1 MLLIRCMSC
10 TTFVICLAT
19 VGFGILRADPTTPFE
34 ALGPVPS
41 IPIHREEAHSSLA
54 GAAAQADP
62 TVVLEPVNLAS
73 REISRLL
80 YRTVYAIS
88 ESSSPAWNGD
98 LDSCNPGATD
108 PAFRDLV
115 ALRINYFRAMVG
127 VPAEI
132 TFVDG
137 YNTKA
142 QAAALMMARNLKLD
156 HYPATDWECYSEAGA
171 EAAGNSNLALGRVG
185 PRAIDA
191 YIEDYGAAN
200 TAVGHRRWL
209 LYPQTQR
216 MGSGDI
222 PGDTT
227 RTPANVTWVF
237 DGRHSAPRPATR
249 EEFVA
254 WPPPGYVPC
263 QLLFPRWSLSLAK
276 ADFSNASVTL
286 TSNGVPVAVELEP
299 VSNGAG
305 ENSLVW
311 YAAGQDTTLPSN
323 PPRPAADTVY
333 AVTVQNVTLNGA
345 SRTFNYEVVAFDPD
359 QPGPDTVVPELAGPA
374 QTGVGVPYQYTFNG
388 VPAAS
393 RHQRLYGRPE
403 AFTAVDG
410 AESGLANIVAAT
422 SPGYEPVVTNVK
434 AAGSRSFHL
443 AHPAPN
449 TDQTLTIQRLLI
461 PSATASLRFREYLG
475 AATPAQTGRVEL
487 SLDDG
492 LSWATLY
499 THAGSNGGGL
509 IIFQPTTVPL
519 GDYAGRLVRIRF
531 NYHHDGGPF
540 YNQTELGVG
549 WYLDEVAFVGT
560 QEVKSIAITDLVG
573 NSSFAFAAPS
583 AGSQVLAVRGEFLGR
598 YPLEWGP
605 ARTVTAVVQNPPPI
619 RLAGRP
625 TLAGGQVQF
634 DFQVTPGSGV
644 ASFVLLSAS
653 SPAGPWQLEPDA
665 SFSVVQAGAVLRV
678 STSQLGRAQAF
689 FQVRSE

>member
-1 MLLIRCMSC
+1 MHCMSC
-10 TTFVICLAT
+10 TTLVICMVAL
-19 VGFGILRADPTTPFE
+19 GSGILRAGPTPAFE

-41 IPIHREEAHSSLA
+41 LPVPRQGSSPSLSGSTSNADEAF
-54 GAAAQADP
+54 
-62 TVVLEPVNLAS
+62 VLEPVNLTS
-73 REISRLL
+73 RETSRLL
-80 YRTVYAIS
+80 YRSVYATS
-88 ESSSPAWNGD
+88 EMSPPAWNGD
-98 LDSCNPGATD
+98 LESCNPGATD

-132 TFVDG
+132 TFDDG
-137 YNTKA
+137 YSSKA
-142 QAAALMMARNLKLD
+142 QAAALMIARNLKLD
-156 HYPATDWECYSEAGA
+156 HYPTTDWACYTEAGA

-237 DGRHSAPRPATR
+237 DGQHSAPRPGTR

-254 WPPPGYVPC
+254 WPPPGYVPG
-263 QLLFPRWSLSLAK
+263 QLVFPRWSLSLAK

-286 TSNGVPVAVELEP
+286 TSNGVPVTIELEP

-305 ENSLVW
+305 ENSIVW
-311 YAAGQDTTLPSN
+311 YMAGEDTTLPSS
-323 PPRPAADTVY
+323 PPRPETDTVY
-333 AVTVQNVTLNGA
+333 EVTIQNVTLNGA

-359 QPGPDTVVPELAGPA
+359 RPGPDTVVPELTGPA
-374 QTGVGVPYQYTFNG
+374 QTGVSVPYQYTFNR

-403 AFTAVDG
+403 ALTAVEG
-410 AESGLANIVAAT
+410 AESGLANVVAAT
-422 SPGYEPVVTNVK
+422 SPGYDPVVTNVK
-434 AAGSRSFHL
+434 ASGSRSFHL

-449 TDQTLTIQRLLI
+449 TDQTLTLQRLLI
-461 PSATASLRFREYLG
+461 PSATASLRFLEYLG
-475 AATPAQTGRVEL
+475 AATPAQTGRVEI

-492 LSWATLY
+492 LSWAALY

-519 GDYAGRLVRIRF
+519 GDFAGRLVRIRF
-531 NYHHDGGPF
+531 NYHHDGGSF

-549 WYLDEVAFVGT
+549 WYLDDVAFVGT
-560 QEVKSIAITDLVG
+560 QEVKSVAVTDLAG
-573 NSSFAFAAPS
+573 DSSFAFTAPS
-583 AGSQVLAVRGEFLGR
+583 AGNHVLAVRGEFLGR

-605 ARTVTAVVQNPPPI
+605 ARSVTAVALNSPPI
-619 RLAGRP
+619 RLVGRP
-625 TLAGGQVQF
+625 TLAGGQVQL
-634 DFQVTPGSGV
+634 DFQVTPGPGV
-644 ASFVLLSAS
+644 ASFVLLSAP
-653 SPAGPWQLEPDA
+653 SPVGPWQIEPDA